1 MGLKLT
7 CNMTG
12 HHDFIFTLIPV
23 VYSCNFIIGIVGNSL
38 VVAVI
43 YFCLKLKT
51 VANIFVLNLAVS
63 DLTFLLTL
71 PIWAV
76 FTATGY
82 EWLFGDFLCKAIA
95 GMALLNLYTSV
106 FLLTALS
113 IDRYL
118 AIVHPVKS
126 RRCRTVVYA
135 RVTCILVW
143 VVAFILSLPTAIIRG
158 THFIQHNNV
167 TVCAILDVEDLRNVL
182 AALSLMKS
190 VLGFLLPITIILT
203 CYCLIGR
210 SLLKARDI
218 QRNSRSNGDEVLL
231 MLAAAV
237 LSFFLCWT
245 PHQIF
250 NFMNMLGLLKVITNC
265 DVIEIIDTVMPFT
278 ICIAFF
284 NSCMNPIL
292 YSFVGKNFRRNLLK
306 LLRCSSTSVASHP
319 TLSTKMSSLSYQ
331 ASESLHLSVNKMSS
345 IPQATWETQE
355 VNESPMNQLSK
366 LTDSIQKMTLAYC
379 VVTWYWNGNKI

>member
-1 MGLKLT
+1 MDNITANHNLGLNLT

-12 HHDFIFTLIPV
+12 NHKFIFTFIPI

-71 PIWAV
+71 PIWAIY
-76 FTATGY
+76 TATGY
-82 EWLFGDFLCKAIA
+82 QWLFGSFLCKAIA
-95 GMALLNLYTSV
+95 GMVLFNLYTSI
-106 FLLTALS
+106 FFLTALS

-118 AIVHPVKS
+118 AIVHPVRS

-135 RVTCILVW
+135 RVTCIMVW
-143 VVAFILSLPTAIIRG
+143 VVAFLLSLPTALIRK
-158 THFIQHNNV
+158 THLIHNINV
-167 TVCAILDVEDLRNVL
+167 TVCAILDKGDLSNVL
-182 AALSLMKS
+182 VTLSLMKS

-210 SLLKARDI
+210 ALLKARDI
-218 QRNSRSNGDEVLL
+218 QRNSRSNGDEVLS

-237 LSFFLCWT
+237 LSFFLCWA
-245 PHQIF
+245 PHQIL
-250 NFMNMLGLLKVITNC
+250 NFMDMFLLLKVITNC
-265 DVIEIIDTVMPFT
+265 DVIEIIDTGMPFT

-292 YSFVGKNFRRNLLK
+292 YGFVGKNFRKNLLK

-319 TLSTKMSSLSYQ
+319 TLSSKMSSLSYR
-331 ASESLHLSVNKMSS
+331 ATESFHLSVIKTSS
-345 IPQATWETQE
+345 LPKAT
-355 VNESPMNQLSK
+355 
-366 LTDSIQKMTLAYC
+366 
-379 VVTWYWNGNKI
+379 

>member
-1 MGLKLT
+1 MDNITADPNVALKLT

-12 HHDFIFTLIPV
+12 HHDFIFTFIPV
-23 VYSCNFIIGIVGNSL
+23 VYSCNFIIGIIGNSL
-38 VVAVI
+38 VVTVI

-71 PIWAV
+71 PIWAIY
-76 FTATGY
+76 TATGY
-82 EWLFGDFLCKAIA
+82 EWLFGDFLCKATA
-95 GMALLNLYTSV
+95 GMALFNLYTSI

-126 RRCRTVVYA
+126 RRCRTVAYA
-135 RVTCILVW
+135 RVMCVLVW
-143 VVAFILSLPTAIIRG
+143 LVAFLLSLPTAVIRG
-158 THFIQHNNV
+158 THTIQHNNATI
-167 TVCAILDVEDLRNVL
+167 TVCAILDSKDHPNVAIAV
-182 AALSLMKS
+182 AALSLMKGI
-190 VLGFLLPITIILT
+190 LGYLLPITIILT

-210 SLLKARDI
+210 SLLTARDI
-218 QRNSRSNGDEVLL
+218 QRNLRSNGDEVLS

-245 PHQIF
+245 PHQIL
-250 NFMNMLGLLKVITNC
+250 NFMEMLLLLKVTNNC
-265 DVIEIIDTVMPFT
+265 DVIEIIDTGMPFT

-292 YSFVGKNFRRNLLK
+292 YGFVGKNFRRNLLK
-306 LLRCSSTSVASHP
+306 LLRCSSISVASHP

-331 ASESLHLSVNKMSS
+331 TSESLHLSVTKTCSL
-345 IPQATWETQE
+345 PQTT
-355 VNESPMNQLSK
+355 
-366 LTDSIQKMTLAYC
+366 
-379 VVTWYWNGNKI
+379 

>member
-1 MGLKLT
+1 MDNVTADPNVGLKLT

-12 HHDFIFTLIPV
+12 IHEFIFKFIPV
-23 VYSCNFIIGIVGNSL
+23 VYSTNFIIGIVGNSL

-43 YFCLKLKT
+43 CFCLKLKT

-76 FTATGY
+76 YTATGY
-82 EWLFGDFLCKAIA
+82 RWLFGDFLCKAIA
-95 GMALLNLYTSV
+95 GMVLLNLYTSI

-118 AIVHPVKS
+118 AIVHPVRS

-135 RVTCILVW
+135 RVTCVLVW
-143 VVAFILSLPTAIIRG
+143 VVAFLLSLPTALIRG
-158 THFIQHNNV
+158 THFIQNNNV
-167 TVCAILDVEDLRNVL
+167 TVCAILDKDLHNVL
-182 AALSLMKS
+182 AALSLIKS

-210 SLLKARDI
+210 ALLKARDI
-218 QRNSRSNGDEVLL
+218 QRNSRSNGDEVLR

-237 LSFFLCWT
+237 LSFFICWA

-250 NFMNMLGLLKVITNC
+250 NFMDMLLLLKVITNC
-265 DVIEIIDTVMPFT
+265 DVTEIIDTGMPFT

-292 YSFVGKNFRRNLLK
+292 YGFVGKNFRRNLLK

-319 TLSTKMSSLSYQ
+319 TLSTKMSSLSYR
-331 ASESLHLSVNKMSS
+331 ASESFHLSLIKTPNTTSS
-345 IPQATWETQE
+345 HMKNME
-355 VNESPMNQLSK
+355 NRKGMNLQ
-366 LTDSIQKMTLAYC
+366 
-379 VVTWYWNGNKI
+379 

>member
-1 MGLKLT
+1 MDNITANRNLGLNLT

-12 HHDFIFTLIPV
+12 NHKFIFMFIPI

-38 VVAVI
+38 VVTVI

-71 PIWAV
+71 PIWAIY
-76 FTATGY
+76 TATGY
-82 EWLFGDFLCKAIA
+82 QWLFGSFLCKAIA
-95 GMALLNLYTSV
+95 GMVLFNLYTSV
-106 FLLTALS
+106 FFLTALS

-118 AIVHPVKS
+118 AIVHPVRS

-143 VVAFILSLPTAIIRG
+143 IVAFLLSLPTALIRK
-158 THFIQHNNV
+158 THLIQNINV
-167 TVCAILDVEDLRNVL
+167 TVCGILDKGDIPNVL
-182 AALSLMKS
+182 VTLSLMKS
-190 VLGFLLPITIILT
+190 VLGFILPITIILT

-210 SLLKARDI
+210 ALLKARDI
-218 QRNSRSNGDEVLL
+218 QRNSRSNGDEVLS

-237 LSFFLCWT
+237 LSFFLCWA

-250 NFMNMLGLLKVITNC
+250 NFMDMLLLLKVITNC
-265 DVIEIIDTVMPFT
+265 DVIEIIDTGMPFT

-292 YSFVGKNFRRNLLK
+292 YGFVGKNFRKNLLK

-319 TLSTKMSSLSYQ
+319 TLSSKMSSLSYR
-331 ASESLHLSVNKMSS
+331 ATESFHLSVIKTSS
-345 IPQATWETQE
+345 LPKAT
-355 VNESPMNQLSK
+355 
-366 LTDSIQKMTLAYC
+366 
-379 VVTWYWNGNKI
+379 

>member
-1 MGLKLT
+1 MDNITAGHNVGLNLT
-7 CNMTG
+7 CNLTG
-12 HHDFIFTLIPV
+12 NHKFIFTFIPI

-71 PIWAV
+71 PIWAIYTAKGYRWV
-76 FTATGY
+76 FGS
-82 EWLFGDFLCKAIA
+82 FLCKAIA
-95 GMALLNLYTSV
+95 GMILLNLYTSI

-118 AIVHPVKS
+118 AIVHPVQS
-126 RRCRTVVYA
+126 RQCRTVVYA

-143 VVAFILSLPTAIIRG
+143 VVAFLLSLPTALVRQ
-158 THFIQHNNV
+158 THLIQHNNV
-167 TVCAILDVEDLRNVL
+167 TVCGILDKKELRNVL
-182 AALSLMKS
+182 AALSLIKS
-190 VLGFLLPITIILT
+190 VFGFLLPITIILT

-210 SLLKARDI
+210 ALLKARDI
-218 QRNSRSNGDEVLL
+218 QRNSRSNGDEVLS

-237 LSFFLCWT
+237 LSFFLCWA

-250 NFMNMLGLLKVITNC
+250 NFMDMLLLLNVITNC
-265 DVIEIIDTVMPFT
+265 NVIEIIDTGMPFT

-319 TLSTKMSSLSYQ
+319 TLSTKMSSLSYR
-331 ASESLHLSVNKMSS
+331 ASESFHLSVIKTSS
-345 IPQATWETQE
+345 LPQA
-355 VNESPMNQLSK
+355 K
-366 LTDSIQKMTLAYC
+366 
-379 VVTWYWNGNKI
+379 

>member
-1 MGLKLT
+1 MDNITAKANVGVKLR

-12 HHDFIFTLIPV
+12 HHDLIFTFIPI

-43 YFCLKLKT
+43 YFCLKLKN
-51 VANIFVLNLAVS
+51 VANIFVLNLALS

-76 FTATGY
+76 NTATGY
-82 EWLFGDFLCKAIA
+82 KWVFGDFLCKAIS
-95 GMALLNLYTSV
+95 GMALLSLYTSI

-143 VVAFILSLPTAIIRG
+143 VVAFLLSLPTAVIRE
-158 THFIQHNNV
+158 THFIQYNNV
-167 TVCAILDVEDLRNVL
+167 TVCGILDGDLGNVL

-210 SLLKARDI
+210 SLLKSRDI
-218 QRNSRSNGDEVLL
+218 QRNSRWNGDEVLC

-250 NFMNMLGLLKVITNC
+250 NFLNMLGLLKVITNC

-292 YSFVGKNFRRNLLK
+292 YGFVGKNFRRNLLK
-306 LLRCSSTSVASHP
+306 LLKRSSTSVVSHP
-319 TLSTKMSSLSYQ
+319 SLSTKMSSLSYQ
-331 ASESLHLSVNKMSS
+331 TSETLHLSVNKMSS
-345 IPQATWETQE
+345 IPQAT
-355 VNESPMNQLSK
+355 
-366 LTDSIQKMTLAYC
+366 
-379 VVTWYWNGNKI
+379 

>member
-1 MGLKLT
+1 MDNITSDSNTGLALA

-12 HHDFIFTLIPV
+12 HHSFIFTFIPV
-23 VYSCNFIIGIVGNSL
+23 VYSFNFIIGLIGNSL

-51 VANIFVLNLAVS
+51 VANIFVFNLAVS

-71 PIWAV
+71 PIWAIS
-76 FTATGY
+76 TATGY
-82 EWLFGDFLCKAIA
+82 RWLFGDLLCKTIA
-95 GMALLNLYTSV
+95 GMALLNLYTSI

-113 IDRYL
+113 VDRYL
-118 AIVHPVKS
+118 AIVHPVQS
-126 RRCRTVVYA
+126 RRCRTVIYA
-135 RVTCILVW
+135 RVTCVLVW
-143 VVAFILSLPTAIIRG
+143 VVSFGLSLPTAIIRG
-158 THFIQHNNV
+158 THFIQDSNV
-167 TVCAILDVEDLRNVL
+167 TVCAIHHKEDIRNVL

-190 VLGFLLPITIILT
+190 IFGFLLPITVILT

-210 SLLKARDI
+210 ALPKARDI
-218 QRNSRSNGDEVLL
+218 QRNARSNGDEVLS
-231 MLAAAV
+231 MLAAAA
-237 LSFFLCWT
+237 LSFFLCWA

-250 NFMNMLGLLKVITNC
+250 NFMEMLLLLKVITSC
-265 DVIEIIDTVMPFT
+265 DVVDIIDTGMPFS

-319 TLSTKMSSLSYQ
+319 ALSTKMSSLSYR
-331 ASESLHLSVNKMSS
+331 ASELSHLSVLKTPSL
-345 IPQATWETQE
+345 PRAT
-355 VNESPMNQLSK
+355 
-366 LTDSIQKMTLAYC
+366 
-379 VVTWYWNGNKI
+379 

>member
-1 MGLKLT
+1 MVNNLVINCLKLFVILTISLFSLVTQLFRLWYRGCIWQISKMDNITADANMGLKLT

-158 THFIQHNNV
+158 TH
-167 TVCAILDVEDLRNVL
+167 L
-182 AALSLMKS
+182 
-190 VLGFLLPITIILT
+190 
-203 CYCLIGR
+203 
-210 SLLKARDI
+210 
-218 QRNSRSNGDEVLL
+218 
-231 MLAAAV
+231 
-237 LSFFLCWT
+237 
-245 PHQIF
+245 
-250 NFMNMLGLLKVITNC
+250 
-265 DVIEIIDTVMPFT
+265 
-278 ICIAFF
+278 
-284 NSCMNPIL
+284 
-292 YSFVGKNFRRNLLK
+292 
-306 LLRCSSTSVASHP
+306 
-319 TLSTKMSSLSYQ
+319 
-331 ASESLHLSVNKMSS
+331 SS
-345 IPQATWETQE
+345 ITMSLYAP
-355 VNESPMNQLSK
+355 S
-366 LTDSIQKMTLAYC
+366 
-379 VVTWYWNGNKI
+379 

>member
-1 MGLKLT
+1 MDNITANRNLGLNLT

-12 HHDFIFTLIPV
+12 NHKFIFTFIPI
-23 VYSCNFIIGIVGNSL
+23 VYSCNFIIGILGNSL

-51 VANIFVLNLAVS
+51 VANIFVLNLAMS

-71 PIWAV
+71 PIWAIS
-76 FTATGY
+76 TATGY
-82 EWLFGDFLCKAIA
+82 QWLFGSFLCKAIA
-95 GMALLNLYTSV
+95 GMVLFNLYTSI
-106 FLLTALS
+106 FFLTALS

-118 AIVHPVKS
+118 AIVHPVRS

-143 VVAFILSLPTAIIRG
+143 VVAFLLSLPTALIRK
-158 THFIQHNNV
+158 THLIQNVNV
-167 TVCAILDVEDLRNVL
+167 TVCGILDKDLPNVL
-182 AALSLMKS
+182 VTLSLMKS

-210 SLLKARDI
+210 ALLKARDI
-218 QRNSRSNGDEVLL
+218 QRNSRANGDEVLS

-237 LSFFLCWT
+237 LSFFLCWA

-250 NFMNMLGLLKVITNC
+250 NFMDMLFLLKVITNC
-265 DVIEIIDTVMPFT
+265 DVIEIIDTGMPFT

-292 YSFVGKNFRRNLLK
+292 YGFVGKNFRKNLLK

-319 TLSTKMSSLSYQ
+319 TLSSKMSSLSYR
-331 ASESLHLSVNKMSS
+331 ATESFHLSSLK
-345 IPQATWETQE
+345 P
-355 VNESPMNQLSK
+355 PR
-366 LTDSIQKMTLAYC
+366 
-379 VVTWYWNGNKI
+379 

>member
-1 MGLKLT
+1 MDNITADANVGLKLK

-12 HHDFIFTLIPV
+12 HHNFIFTFIPV

-43 YFCLKLKT
+43 YYCLKLKT
-51 VANIFVLNLAVS
+51 IANIFVLNLAVS

-71 PIWAV
+71 PIWAIN
-76 FTATGY
+76 TATGY
-82 EWLFGDFLCKAIA
+82 HWLFGDFLCKAIA
-95 GMALLNLYTSV
+95 GMILLNLYTSI
-106 FLLTALS
+106 FFLTALA

-126 RRCRTVVYA
+126 RRSRTVVYA

-143 VVAFILSLPTAIIRG
+143 VVAFLLSLPTAVIRR

-167 TVCAILDVEDLRNVL
+167 TVCGILDGDLGNVL

-218 QRNSRSNGDEVLL
+218 QRNSRSKEDEVLS

-250 NFMNMLGLLKVITNC
+250 NFMNMLVQLTVITNC
-265 DVIEIIDTVMPFT
+265 DVIDIIDTVMPFT

-292 YSFVGKNFRRNLLK
+292 YGFVGQNFRRNLLK
-306 LLRCSSTSVASHP
+306 LLRCSSTAVASHP
-319 TLSTKMSSLSYQ
+319 TLSTKMSTLSYQ
-331 ASESLHLSVNKMSS
+331 ASESFHLSVHKPSS
-345 IPQATWETQE
+345 LPQAT
-355 VNESPMNQLSK
+355 
-366 LTDSIQKMTLAYC
+366 
-379 VVTWYWNGNKI
+379 